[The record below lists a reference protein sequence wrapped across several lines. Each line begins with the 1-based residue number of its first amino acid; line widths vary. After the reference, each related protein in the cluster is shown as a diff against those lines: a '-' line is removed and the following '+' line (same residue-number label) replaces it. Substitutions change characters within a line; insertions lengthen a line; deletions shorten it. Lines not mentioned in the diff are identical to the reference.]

1 MYVGIVW
8 GRCYMIVM
16 LGSHKIISIVR
27 GVSIKLIFFFYLC
40 LDSNLSRSRVR
51 FWWSLIV
58 RFDRIVAGRDVDQR
72 ERI

>member
-27 GVSIKLIFFFYLC
+27 GVSIKLIFFIC
-40 LDSNLSRSRVR
+40 A
-51 FWWSLIV
+51 WI
-58 RFDRIVAGRDVDQR
+58 RILVGLESGSGGR
-72 ERI
+72 

>member
-27 GVSIKLIFFFYLC
+27 GVSIKLIFLFVLGFE
-40 LDSNLSRSRVR
+40 S
-51 FWWSLIV
+51 
-58 RFDRIVAGRDVDQR
+58 
-72 ERI
+72 